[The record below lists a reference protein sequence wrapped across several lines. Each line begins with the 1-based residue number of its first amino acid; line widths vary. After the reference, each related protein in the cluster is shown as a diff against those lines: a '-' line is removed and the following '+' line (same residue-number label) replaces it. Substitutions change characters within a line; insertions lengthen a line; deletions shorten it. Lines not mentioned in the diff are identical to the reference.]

1 MSQNTW
7 LADHGCTNRAYIGDH
22 RWVHVGLTVL
32 TLIDI
37 ILVLEFNSYL
47 GIPNKAFVL
56 GLSALGDAVSQFKY
70 VPSPFPSSGI

>member
-1 MSQNTW
+1 
-7 LADHGCTNRAYIGDH
+7 
-22 RWVHVGLTVL
+22 VGLTVL

-47 GIPNKAFVL
+47 GIPDKAFVL